1 MSSMVLRRPTRP
13 TDGEL
18 AILRVLWRRG
28 PSTVREVRM
37 ALEQERPTLY
47 TTALKLLQIMFEKGL
62 VLRDEAARSH
72 VYRARATEQQTRR
85 LIVRDLADRAFD
97 GSIADLVKEA
107 IAIKP
112 PSREEAAEIR
122 ALLRPTGGET
132 TPARP
137 RPAAEPPA
145 RGGGDGPDSGRLF

>member
-1 MSSMVLRRPTRP
+1 MSSMVLHQPPRP

-28 PSTVREVRM
+28 PSTVREVQA

-47 TTALKLLQIMFEKGL
+47 TTALKLLQIMFQKGL
-62 VLRDEAARSH
+62 VLRDESARSH
-72 VYRARATEQQTRR
+72 VYRSRVTEQQTRR

-97 GSIADLVKEA
+97 GSTADLIKEA

-112 PSREEAAEIR
+112 PSREEAVAIR
-122 ALLRPTGGET
+122 ALLGPADDQP
-132 TPARP
+132 PARP
-137 RPAAEPPA
+137 RASKESPAS
-145 RGGGDGPDSGRLF
+145 GGSDSGRLF

>member
-1 MSSMVLRRPTRP
+1 MSSMLRPPSRP

-28 PSTVREVRM
+28 PSTVREVQ
-37 ALEQERPTLY
+37 ASLEQERPTGY

-62 VLRDEAARSH
+62 VLRDESERSH

-85 LIVRDLADRAFD
+85 QLLRDLADRAFD
-97 GSIADLVKEA
+97 GSTAELIKEA
-107 IAIKP
+107 IAVKQ

-122 ALLRPTGGET
+122 KQLRPADE
-132 TPARP
+132 PPPSR
-137 RPAAEPPA
+137 RPAAPDPSPD
-145 RGGGDGPDSGRLF
+145 DGAPDPGRLF